1 MATSQIFYR
10 SDGTFESIIKPGT
23 QMNCDVGVFN
33 DNTWASL
40 LWKEKLVGTDY
51 INSVSAF
58 GAGMNIGTTLTVWGI
73 KA

>member
-10 SDGTFESIIKPGT
+10 GDGAFGSIEPGDT
-23 QMNCDVGVFN
+23 MNCDIWVS
-33 DNTWASL
+33 DNNTLSSL
-40 LWKEKLVGTDY
+40 LLKARLVGTDY

>member
-1 MATSQIFYR
+1 
-10 SDGTFESIIKPGT
+10 
-23 QMNCDVGVFN
+23 MNCDIFVFN
-33 DNTWASL
+33 NNTWASL
-40 LWKEKLVGTDY
+40 LWKQQMANADH